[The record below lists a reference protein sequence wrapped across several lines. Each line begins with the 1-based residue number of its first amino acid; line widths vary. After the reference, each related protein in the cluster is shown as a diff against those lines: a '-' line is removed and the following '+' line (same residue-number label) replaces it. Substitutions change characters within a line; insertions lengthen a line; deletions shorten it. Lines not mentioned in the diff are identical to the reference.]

1 MQTTIFSAAEES
13 EKNPAAA
20 GAIRNHRLQR
30 AEEYIHTHLRDEFSL
45 LDLAEAT
52 GTSPSTLLRTFNT
65 HHAVSP
71 MQYVKMLR
79 LEAVRRSLLD
89 SDPLRGT
96 VGGIASEY
104 GFRQLGRFSADYR
117 KVYGE
122 LPSVTLRRH
131 RHRLSDTK
139 GL

>member
-1 MQTTIFSAAEES
+1 MQTTIFSAAEEA

-65 HHAVSP
+65 HHGVSP
-71 MQYVKMLR
+71 MQYVKRLR
-79 LEAVRRSLLD
+79 LKAVRRSL
-89 SDPLRGT
+89 SFADPQTTT
-96 VGGIASEY
+96 VGHVAVDF
-104 GFRQLGRFSADYR
+104 GFRQLGRFSAQYR
-117 KVYGE
+117 DAFGE
-122 LPSVTLRRH
+122 FPSVTLRRYRQPGVH
-131 RHRLSDTK
+131 EL
-139 GL
+139 